1 MRASEVCHL
10 AAELITGSRAEQ
22 HGEAKETHS
31 NIAALWS
38 AYLNRPI
45 TARDVALMMVL
56 LKIARTK
63 TNACNIDNFVDAAGY
78 AGIAA
83 ELAAYDAP

>member
-1 MRASEVCHL
+1 MGASEVCHL

-22 HGEAKETHS
+22 HGAAKETHG

-38 AYLNRPI
+38 AYLHTSI
-45 TARDVALMMVL
+45 TARDVALMMAL

-63 TNACNIDNFVDAAGY
+63 TGTFNLDDFVDAAGY
-78 AGIAA
+78 VSIAA
-83 ELAAYDAP
+83 EIADRNAP